1 MKMNRNDSNIS
12 KRDKI
17 IELAKREL
25 ARRDFWEFCL
35 YMDRDFFET
44 RKTILKSIAQDMQ
57 RLVKPI
63 PPQRE
68 LDVLNISLP
77 PRTGKSYLTTLLCGW
92 LLGHNPRKSIM
103 RNSVTQTLYN
113 KFSKDLLHIM
123 IGESHGNRYSN
134 IFQVE
139 FNSQSVTGW
148 ELSNSKQGI
157 TYFGGGVGGTII
169 GFGADLLSILDDS
182 VKNEQEAL
190 NESKLDSKWGWY
202 TSTMDSREEQGVKK
216 LFIGTRWA
224 KKDIIGMLENYGIF
238 DGDDAKSIVIPSLI
252 NGKSYCE
259 AIHTTESLLKKK
271 KITSDII
278 WESEWMQ
285 KPISAKGLVFPM
297 AELKRFSLDN
307 IEDRTADLMLADLAD
322 EGTDYLSA
330 GVVKKVDDEFYVLD
344 VVFDNQK
351 EEVTQPLVAKA
362 IDDWEVATCY
372 LESNFGGKG
381 YKSQLEQ
388 LTRTRPSIELFKTTK
403 NKHTKIIMESG
414 FIREH
419 FHFRNDY
426 EEGSDYDKFM
436 NNLTSYNKQGK
447 VNHDDGADMMAMI
460 SEQVRRNENTKLTF
474 GNKSDYG
481 F

>member
-1 MKMNRNDSNIS
+1 MTKEE
-12 KRDKI
+12 KI
-17 IELAKREL
+17 IELGKREL
-25 ARRDFWEFCL
+25 ARREFWYFCL
-35 YMDRDFFET
+35 YMDKEFFTE
-44 RKTILKSIAQDMQ
+44 RQDILKTIAYDMQ
-57 RLVKPI
+57 RLIRPI
-63 PPQRE
+63 PPQSE
-68 LDVLNISLP
+68 LDILNVSLP
-77 PRTGKSYLTTLLCGW
+77 PRTGKSYLTTLFSAW
-92 LLGHNPRKSIM
+92 AFGHNPTKSIM
-103 RNSVTQTLYN
+103 RNSVTERLYN
-113 KFSKDLLHIM
+113 KFSKDLIQIM
-123 IGESHGNRYSN
+123 SGNSHRNRYSN
-134 IFQVE
+134 IFKIE
-139 FNSQSVTGW
+139 FNTVAVGGW
-148 ELSNSKQGI
+148 ELKNSTQGI
-157 TYFGGGVGGTII
+157 SYFGGGVGGTII

-182 VKNEQEAL
+182 VKNEEEAMS
-190 NESKLDSKWGWY
+190 ETAMDKKWGWY
-202 TSTMDSREEQGVKK
+202 TSTMDSREEGNVKK
-216 LFIGTRWA
+216 LFIGTRWT
-224 KKDIIGMLENYGIF
+224 KGDIVGRIEDLGIF
-238 DGDDAKSIVIPSLI
+238 DSLSAKNIVVPALRDGVSF
-252 NGKSYCE
+252 CE
-259 AIHTTESLLKKK
+259 AIHTTETLMQKKLLL
-271 KITSDII
+271 SDII
-278 WESEWMQ
+278 WEAEYQQM
-285 KPISAKGLVFPM
+285 PITAKGLVFPIN
-297 AELKRFSLDN
+297 ELNTFSSVLMGDVK
-307 IEDRTADLMLADLAD
+307 ADFLLADLAD

-447 VNHDDGADMMAMI
+447 VNHDDGADMTAMI